1 MRMNEIIYGNQPGN
15 MQLREKGLYTNWK
28 ELDSDPMSFL
38 GVLLPKECEGH
49 WHQEIKLI
57 HKMMH
62 HISIFIYIYMY
73 KIYIYT

>member
-1 MRMNEIIYGNQPGN
+1 MRMKEIIYGTQPGHL
-15 MQLREKGLYTNWK
+15 QLREKGLYTNWK

-38 GVLLPKECEGH
+38 GMLLLPKESEGH

-62 HISIFIYIYMY
+62 HISTHIYVY
-73 KIYIYT
+73 IYIYT